1 MLGYDEELY
10 FDEPE
15 NEDEDIAHYGTP
27 RHSGR
32 YPWGSGKN
40 PQRGIDLLTRVEKL
54 QKKGLSQT
62 EQAIALGF
70 KTTTELRAA
79 KSQASAARQADFD
92 KAIKAQI
99 HRLGTDSPS
108 AIGRALGVNES
119 TIRGRLKAMQKP
131 VEKQNAKVLDNTMQ
145 ILREEVARTGG
156 YIDVGKG
163 SNLFLNI
170 TESRLSNAVKNLEA
184 EGYSVIGFKQE
195 NQMGTPNAQTFKLL
209 CPKGTT
215 WADVKNNKSNI
226 HMLNE
231 AGMKIN
237 NDTGDITKIGDP
249 ISVDPKR
256 IYVRYKEDGG
266 AERDGT
272 IEIRPGVPDAN
283 LGASKYAQ
291 VRVLVGENQY
301 MKGIAHYSDKV
312 PEGYD
317 FIYNSNKSSSQ
328 PDKVFKT
335 IDEDKMN
342 DPDTRPVD
350 RFGALISAQNH
361 YTDKDGNEHQGVLN
375 IIANEGSRNE
385 WSNSLPS
392 QFLAKQPTETAKQQ
406 LAIDYTRRAQEF
418 EEIKSLTNPALKKAL
433 LAEFAD
439 ECDSAAVDLKAAGF
453 PRQGWHTIVP
463 NPNLKD
469 NEVYAPNFQHGEKVV
484 LVRFPHEGPFQ
495 MPELIV
501 NNNSRSSKAII
512 GADSKDAICINSKV
526 ADRMSGADFDGDT
539 VLVIPN
545 NDGRLKSMAP
555 LEGLKNFDT
564 KTAYPPIK
572 DANGNDL
579 CKASVDKAKVDK
591 EKAAAK
597 AEGREPRLY
606 LWQEQ
611 KQMGM
616 VSNLITDM
624 TLAGATADELARA
637 VRHSMTVIDVK
648 KHNLDWRRS
657 ERENN
662 IQELKNKYQPK
673 EDLTKPGGGASTL
686 LSRSKSEV
694 NGIIERKRA
703 FNVQDENGNYLV
715 KDGVDVKTGEKV
727 YQPTGR
733 GYDKPG
739 KNGEWVH
746 VDKTISSTKM
756 YETPDAR
763 TLMSGPNH
771 EGTKIERIYAD
782 YANRCKGLGNEARK
796 AWVNTTL
803 PKRDPVAAKE
813 YAKEVASLK
822 VKLNESKKR
831 RPIERLAHVKA
842 AEKIKSRQKYEQL
855 SPSDWSKERA
865 KELARAREQLGIK
878 RYNITFTPRE
888 WEAIQKNAVSSTTLK
903 ELFARADKDMLKKL
917 AMPKNTPT
925 LSPAKIARIKAYV
938 NAGRTQS
945 EIAEALGISV
955 STVRDAL
962 ER

>member
-54 QKKGLSQT
+54 QKKGLSQK

-79 KSQASAARQADFD
+79 KSQASAARVADFQ
-92 KAIKAQI
+92 KAVKAQM
-99 HRLGTDSPS
+99 HQLNGNKS
-108 AIGRALGVNES
+108 AVARALGVNES
-119 TIRGRLKAMQKP
+119 TIRSTLKSMEAPETKRTSTI
-131 VEKQNAKVLDNTMQ
+131 LDSTMK
-145 ILREEVARTGG
+145 ILRDEVERTNGG

-163 SNLFLNI
+163 SNLFINV
-170 TESRLSNAVKNLEA
+170 TPSRLSTAVKNLEK
-184 EGYSVIGFKQE
+184 EGYSVIEYKQE
-195 NQMGTPNAQTFKLL
+195 NQMGTANAQTLKLL

-215 WADVKNNKSNI
+215 AWDVKYNKSNI
-226 HMLNE
+226 HLLNE
-231 AGMKIN
+231 AGMKVN
-237 NDTGDITKIGDP
+237 NDNGSISKIGDP

-256 IYVRYKEDGG
+256 IYVRYAEEGG
-266 AERDGT
+266 AKRDGT
-272 IEIRPGVPDAN
+272 IEIRPGVADAN
-283 LGASKYAQ
+283 LGANKYAQ
-291 VRVLVGENQY
+291 VRILVGENQY
-301 MKGIAHYSDKV
+301 MKGVAHYSDKV

-317 FIYNSNKSSSQ
+317 FIYNSNKTRNQ
-328 PDKVFKT
+328 ADKVFKT

-342 DPDTRPVD
+342 DPDVRPVD

-361 YTDKDGNEHQGVLN
+361 YTDKDGNEKQGVLN
-375 IIANEGSRNE
+375 IIASEGSRNE

-392 QFLAKQPTETAKQQ
+392 QFLAKQPTDTAKQQ
-406 LAIDYTRRAQEF
+406 LALDYTRRAEEF
-418 EEIKSLTNPALKKAL
+418 ETIKNLTNPMLKKTL
-433 LAEFAD
+433 LGEFAD

-453 PRQGWHTIVP
+453 PRQGWHTIIP
-463 NPNLKD
+463 NPTLKD
-469 NEVYAPNFQHGEKVV
+469 NEVYAPNFKHGEKVV

-512 GADSKDAICINSKV
+512 GNAKDAICINQNV

-564 KTAYPPIK
+564 KTAYPPVE
-572 DANGNDL
+572 NGP
-579 CKASVDKAKVDK
+579 KAVVDKGKVDRDK
-591 EKAAAK
+591 IAAK
-597 AEGREPRLY
+597 EEGRDPKYY

-624 TLAGATADELARA
+624 TIAGAPPSELARA
-637 VRHSMTVIDVK
+637 VRHAMTVIDVK

-657 ERENN
+657 EIENG
-662 IQELKNKYQPK
+662 IQDLKNKYQPK
-673 EDLTKPGGGASTL
+673 ADPTKSGGGASTL
-686 LSRSKSEV
+686 LSRSKSQETV
-694 NGIIERKRA
+694 EERKRA
-703 FNVQDENGNYLV
+703 FNVKDEKGNYIV
-715 KDGVDVKTGEKV
+715 KDGVNVKTGEKV
-727 YQPTGR
+727 YQPSGRTNWSIDKKTGESI
-733 GYDKPG
+733 YTP
-739 KNGEWVH
+739 
-746 VDKTISSTKM
+746 KTITSTKM
-756 YETPDAR
+756 YEAKDAR
-763 TLMSGPNH
+763 ELMSGPNH

-782 YANRCKGLGNEARK
+782 YANRCKALGNEARK
-796 AWVNTTL
+796 AWVNIVL
-803 PKRDPVAAKE
+803 PKRDPVAAKK
-813 YAKEVASLK
+813 YAAEVSTLK
-822 VKLNESKKR
+822 AKLNESEKR

-842 AEKIKSRQKYEQL
+842 AERIYARRQAGEQL
-855 SPSDWSKERA
+855 SPKEWAKERA
-865 KELARAREQLGIK
+865 KELSRARRDLGVQRFDI
-878 RYNITFTPRE
+878 RFTPKE
-888 WEAIQKNAVSSTTLK
+888 WEAIQNNAVSSTVLK
-903 ELFARADKDMLKKL
+903 ELFARADKDMLKNL
-917 AMPKNTPT
+917 AMPKQQ
-925 LSPAKIARIKAYV
+925 PALTAAKVSRIKAYV

-962 ER
+962 DE